1 MSFSKHKMPF
11 LKSKEGLMD
20 KKGSMVLVTIFEI
33 VFVIIV
39 IYILISTANAYAK
52 SDTVFKTNAAE
63 DIRLMVNTLA
73 AVPGDAEVKYPYNV
87 SDYLFILSQSKVS
100 IFKKDESKDKWI
112 ERMFF
117 LPEGFTAEGV
127 VREKQALC
135 LVKIKKKFLLKECS
149 AETAAEQIESKGK
162 FESGFLAKVEEVA
175 DYFGFNSDYLLAV
188 MHFETGGTFSPSQE
202 NIAGSGAV
210 GLIQFMPDTA
220 IELGTTAE
228 ELSKMSQIEQMDYV
242 KKHFEK
248 NGGKKAR
255 TLADVYLVVLYPK
268 AVGKEETYVLFT
280 SPSAAY
286 TQNKGLDVNKNGKI
300 TKLEAAAM
308 VDVSYQYIIS
318 NKYGFNENNRK

>member
-1 MSFSKHKMPF
+1 MSFLKHKMPF

-20 KKGSMVLVTIFEI
+20 KKGSMVLVNIFEI

-39 IYILISTANAYAK
+39 IYILMSTANAYAK

-63 DIRLMVNTLA
+63 DIRLMANALA
-73 AVPGDAEVKYPYNV
+73 AVPGDAEVKYPYDV
-87 SDYLFILSQSKVS
+87 SDYFFILSQSKVS

-135 LVKIKKKFLLKECS
+135 LVKVKKKIFLVECD
-149 AETAAEQIESKGK
+149 AAGTVAEQAESRFGGK
-162 FESGFLAKVEEVA
+162 FEPGFLAKVEETA
-175 DYFGFNSDYLLAV
+175 NYFGFNPDYLLAV

-220 IELGTTAE
+220 KELGTTAE
-228 ELSKMSQIEQMDYV
+228 ELSKMSQVEQMDYV

-255 TLADVYLVVLYPK
+255 TLADVYMAVLYPK
-268 AVGKEETYVLFT
+268 AVGEKETYVLFT
-280 SPSAAY
+280 SPSTAY

-308 VDVSYQYIIS
+308 VDASYQYIIS
-318 NKYGFNENNRK
+318 NKDKLR